1 MGKFRGIIVV
11 DRERCKG
18 YSVVACPLHILALT
32 EKQVN
37 KKVSLAAET
46 GPEGFVQRMF
56 ITWRERCAWTDAIP
70 YIKEE

>member
-18 YSVVACPLHILALT
+18 CNLCVVACPLHILALT

-37 KKVSLAAET
+37 KN
-46 GPEGFVQRMF
+46 G
-56 ITWRERCAWTDAIP
+56 TWS
-70 YIKEE
+70 IKSGSDSIL

>member
-18 YSVVACPLHILALT
+18 CNLCVVACPLHILALT

-37 KKVSLAAET
+37 KKHRVK
-46 GPEGFVQRMF
+46 
-56 ITWRERCAWTDAIP
+56 TDP
-70 YIKEE
+70 VFLMVPSRGVEPLFPP

>member
-18 YSVVACPLHILALT
+18 CNLCVVACPLHILALT

-37 KKVSLAAET
+37 KKTAHRRFDVRKYRILI
-46 GPEGFVQRMF
+46 F
-56 ITWRERCAWTDAIP
+56 RCRRI
-70 YIKEE
+70 

>member
-18 YSVVACPLHILALT
+18 CNLCVVACPLHILALT

-37 KKVSLAAET
+37 KKGYHYAE
-46 GPEGFVQRMF
+46 RMF
-56 ITWRERCAWTDAIP
+56 ILWRGVPGRMHYRI
-70 YIKEE
+70 